1 MLKSYKCAGNL
12 FFGFFKR
19 SGAPEGIRIPD
30 LRYRKPMLYPAELRA
45 HISLLR
51 SVL

>member
-1 MLKSYKCAGNL
+1 MKSWGYKKQNIGYLKRH
-12 FFGFFKR
+12 FKR

-45 HISLLR
+45 HIF
-51 SVL
+51 V